1 MLKSVSVFD
10 VLLSGG
16 KFGNSK
22 MAVFM
27 RLERAKQFPAQE
39 NSGENNL
46 ITVTVTVTVTGIA
59 RLRHFIPVVVSICQ
73 PSVFRVVL
81 PLHSTNKPKK

>member
-46 ITVTVTVTVTGIA
+46 ITVTVTVTGIA